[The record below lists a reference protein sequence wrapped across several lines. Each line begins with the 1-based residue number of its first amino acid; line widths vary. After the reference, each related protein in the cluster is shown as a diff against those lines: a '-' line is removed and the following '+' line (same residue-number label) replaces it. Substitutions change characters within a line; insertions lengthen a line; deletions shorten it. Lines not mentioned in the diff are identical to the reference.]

1 MTSTDSADFREKVVA
16 LWSRE
21 TTPTL
26 QELRTLLAEGE
37 QEKDPENEQEL
48 KYMRTYIQQLA
59 QWTQEAKLFLQ
70 RPVSQGNSL
79 QKPVDKLLV
88 RACEVGADKDNNP
101 LFVELSKYK
110 DQIQSFDDKVKEALA
125 SSNLAHQ
132 KKIYQLGRELKSG
145 SEDFQLLAE
154 MVMGREWELQVEET
168 LKKPFNVRHIR
179 RLIKRGKELGLNGVL
194 PDHLAQIE
202 QSGKKWTS
210 RIDHICKGKLKVNLS
225 DEHELLTAGKNNEN
239 PNLNITIDPDVMA
252 KLEELIR
259 KSKETLKEM
268 DDIFECKRPSLLDR
282 PSITDAQR
290 LLTAGKD
297 CIFESDQVKVLQHEV
312 SRVSFWHDQARSLF
326 VCGKLPLD
334 TIAKETLANVQ
345 SITLNQDKVELWCL
359 CRRPEAG
366 LMVECDVCHEW
377 YHNSCIKMPAHVE
390 EESSSVAYICPV
402 CSGENDKVQHFTNK
416 PKLEDMM
423 DVLEKAET
431 LLFCPKEFG
440 TLDAIQQIML
450 DYKNKVQAF
459 CRSRTQL
466 TVQDV
471 PMIRKHLRHLE
482 GLEIALPDETDF
494 LKDKLA
500 SLAPLPSFA
509 QVGHHK
515 SVESRLDHVP
525 SLAPL
530 VFHNENSSSM
540 CTCGRLALENA
551 NAIECLECHHKF
563 HIGCIGP
570 LQNDAYHC
578 PRCTRDIGKCS
589 LKLRKRIKMT

>member
-1 MTSTDSADFREKVVA
+1 MTSTDTADFREKVVA

-26 QELRTLLAEGE
+26 QELRALLAEGE
-37 QEKDPENEQEL
+37 QEKNPENEQEL

-70 RPVSQGNSL
+70 RPVSHGSL
-79 QKPVDKLLV
+79 QTPVDKLLV
-88 RACEVGADKDNNP
+88 RAREVGADKDNHP

-110 DQIQSFDDKVKEALA
+110 GQIQSFDDKVKEALA

-132 KKIYQLGRELKSG
+132 KKIYQLGHELKSG

-154 MVMGREWELQVEET
+154 MVMGREWELQVEDT

-194 PDHLAQIE
+194 PDHLVQIE
-202 QSGKKWTS
+202 QSGKKWMS
-210 RIDHICKGKLKVNLS
+210 KIDHICKGKLKVSLS
-225 DEHELLTAGKNNEN
+225 DENDLLTAGKNKEN

-252 KLEELIR
+252 RLEELIR
-259 KSKETLKEM
+259 KSKQTLKEM
-268 DDIFECKRPSLLDR
+268 GEVLECKRPSLLDR
-282 PSITDAQR
+282 PSITEAQK
-290 LLTAGKD
+290 LLTAAKD

-312 SRVSFWHDQARSLF
+312 GRVSLWHDQARSLF
-326 VCGKLPLD
+326 VCSKLPLD
-334 TIAKETLANVQ
+334 TIVKETLANVQ
-345 SITLNQDKVELWCL
+345 NITLNQDKVELWCL

-390 EESSSVAYICPV
+390 ESSYICPV
-402 CSGENDKVQHFTNK
+402 CENDKKHFTNK
-416 PKLEDMM
+416 PKLEDIM
-423 DVLEKAET
+423 DVLEKADY
-431 LLFCPKEFG
+431 LFCPKEFG

-450 DYKNKVQAF
+450 DYKKQVQAF

-482 GLEIALPDETDF
+482 GLEVALPDETDF

-509 QVGHHK
+509 QVGHK
-515 SVESRLDHVP
+515 SVESRLDDVP
-525 SLAPL
+525 VAPL

-551 NAIECLECHHKF
+551 NAIECFGCHHKF

-570 LQNDAYHC
+570 LSNDAYHC
-578 PRCTRDIGKCS
+578 PRCSRDIGKS
-589 LKLRKRIKMT
+589 FFFFFFFFFLN